1 MKVDQRTR
9 FLWSRNSASKEAEQE
24 LPPLSWPVPAKPVNI
39 LSPSGSGNFDCSA
52 PPNKAM
58 PIVVT

>member
-9 FLWSRNSASKEAEQE
+9 FRLCRDLASKEAEQG

-39 LSPSGSGNFDCSA
+39 LSPSGSGNFDCPA

-58 PIVVT
+58 LIIVT